1 MCQTW
6 ASTRDKMD
14 FLKELTVKQKHTD
27 KQPTLT

>member
-14 FLKELTVKQKHTD
+14 FLKELTKQKHTD